1 MDHSKVFAMKLSKA
15 YPLLVQKAERKGR
28 TREETDTVICW
39 LTGYDEAGLRRQL
52 ERDVD
57 YRTFFEEAPQMNP
70 RAEQVRGVVCG
81 VRVEDVQDPLM
92 RDVRRLDKLIDDLAK
107 GKALD
112 RILRK

>member
-1 MDHSKVFAMKLSKA
+1 MDYSKVFAMKLSKA

-70 RAEQVRGVVCG
+70 QAEQVRGVVCG

-92 RDVRRLDKLIDDLAK
+92 RDIRRLDKLIDELAK